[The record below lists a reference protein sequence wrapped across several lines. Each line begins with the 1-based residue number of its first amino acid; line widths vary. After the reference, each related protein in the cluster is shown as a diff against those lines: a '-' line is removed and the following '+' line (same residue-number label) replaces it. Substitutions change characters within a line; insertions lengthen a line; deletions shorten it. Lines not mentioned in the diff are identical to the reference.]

1 MNGNSSPVYVH
12 FRWLADDTTGRES
25 WPPEP
30 FEARAAADCENL
42 ERKKE
47 KTMNKDQ
54 MQGKWEQV
62 KGKARERWGKLT
74 DNDLQQIQGR
84 SEQLSGA
91 IQERYG
97 VTKEEAEKQ
106 IDSFCRSC

>member
-1 MNGNSSPVYVH
+1 
-12 FRWLADDTTGRES
+12 
-25 WPPEP
+25 
-30 FEARAAADCENL
+30 
-42 ERKKE
+42 
-47 KTMNKDQ
+47 MNKDQ